1 MSSEDLPLSSADRIL
16 LQGLI
21 ASRSRLAWLF
31 TALAVTSALTL
42 VAKGGLSGFS
52 PGDGGPSILTLSGA
66 LAFGALAWWLGWRP
80 LQAMQTDLLQGRK
93 RLVRGKI
100 SWLDRQPGAEGELVT
115 HAVVAGSPDNEGPAP
130 QDLRFVGRDERMAD
144 VVVGDHVTVELLP
157 ASGVVLGGG
166 RS

>member
-31 TALAVTSALTL
+31 TALAVTCALTL
-42 VAKGGLSGFS
+42 VAKGGLLGFS
-52 PGDGGPSILTLSGA
+52 PGDGGPSILTLSCG
-66 LAFGALAWWLGWRP
+66 LAFGGLAWWLGWRP

-93 RLVRGKI
+93 RLVRGQV
-100 SWLDRQPGAEGELVT
+100 SWLDRQPGSQGELVT
-115 HAVVAGSPDNEGPAP
+115 HAVVAGAADSAGPA
-130 QDLRFVGRDERMAD
+130 DLRFVGRDERMAE
-144 VVVGDHVTVELLP
+144 VMVGDHVIVELLP